1 MEPARQQVFLRVL
14 ENLEKALTTDK
25 LETSGGG
32 GGGGGEGGK
41 AEDDSLMVAEEM
53 SKTLG
58 QPSTEDARRTRSEV
72 AEGWTEAAPNA
83 NFVST
88 SIAEE
93 IRQR

>member
-25 LETSGGG
+25 LETS
-32 GGGGGEGGK
+32 GGGGEGGK

>member
-32 GGGGGEGGK
+32 GRGGK

>member
-14 ENLEKALTTDK
+14 ENLEKALTSDK
-25 LETSGGG
+25 LETDGGG
-32 GGGGGEGGK
+32 GNR
-41 AEDDSLMVAEEM
+41 EDDSLMVAEEM

-58 QPSTEDARRTRSEV
+58 RKSTEDAQWIKSEV